1 MVNKN
6 LEGKFIE
13 ISFLGDF
20 KTDNLDV
27 FINEKPAAI
36 VTKKDKIIQFKL
48 DNTQIIDLKIKSKDG
63 KKTSKISQIR
73 IVK

>member
-13 ISFLGDF
+13 ISFLGGF

-27 FINEKPAAI
+27 FINEKPAEIIA
-36 VTKKDKIIQFKL
+36 KKDKIIQFKL
-48 DNTQIIDLKIKSKDG
+48 DNTQIINLKIKSKDG
-63 KKTSKISQIR
+63 KKTSKIYQIR

>member
-20 KTDNLDV
+20 KIDNLDV
-27 FINEKPAAI
+27 FINEKFMEII
-36 VTKKDKIIQFKL
+36 VKKDKII
-48 DNTQIIDLKIKSKDG
+48 
-63 KKTSKISQIR
+63 
-73 IVK
+73 

>member
-27 FINEKPAAI
+27 FINEKPAVI

-48 DNTQIIDLKIKSKDG
+48 DKTQIINLKIMSKDG